1 MKFNIHNKFLQLL
14 FLIILTGVYVV
25 VYLDLYNLLVFLS
38 PDGSIQPHLYESG
51 KRLVVLSY
59 IVVLCII
66 LLLKMRS
73 VVKSIGE
80 KLYNIVIHKIIPVL
94 DFEFSQPV
102 RNSVTIFL
110 FIYII
115 VASLVIVFTMDVNSD
130 EATYLY
136 TIKHY
141 FEYGK
146 FLYKSYYD
154 MNIVHYDLLG
164 QNLVAVL
171 LKPLTE
177 YSIYLPRLI
186 TFGYSI
192 AFVLLMFLYFKKN
205 FSHTAANIF
214 LILYSSYP
222 GFIYLSGTAFG
233 ENIALFYFFVSMYFL
248 HKYTIKGEKK
258 FLIIASLTGALGLV
272 TKMQFAYFFV
282 MSMFVILGW
291 YYIGSKKYKELLWY
305 LFYIF
310 VFVFI
315 IWIVYA
321 LLQYTPQEI
330 KKFLAK
336 FYVFG
341 SSSVSSSETFV
352 TILINIER
360 FLNFQMIF
368 FLAVVI
374 SGVKYWKEEFLT
386 SFILVFIVLNTLW
399 YIFLKG
405 HSFRFSYFVYTGV
418 MYLSV
423 LQISRVLKGNS
434 FKFKP
439 FIGTFLVLLFIVG
452 FVQNYKLTMNGVGNN
467 YQMYLTGNNPFTVY
481 ETYQKNDDQKIFYE
495 KARSIIKPEEEIIF
509 IGVENEIMLFLPN
522 RFIWIDP
529 NDSDFSKYSGKFV
542 VKPATNFQ
550 LNINT
555 EYNNFLYNYC
565 DLIYKQGLYELYK
578 VK

>member
-1 MKFNIHNKFLQLL
+1 MKFNIHSKLLQLI
-14 FLIILTGVYVV
+14 FIIILTGVYIA
-25 VYLDLYNLLVFLS
+25 VYLNLYNLLVFLS
-38 PDGSIQPHLYESG
+38 PDGNIQQHLYASV
-51 KRLVVLSY
+51 KKLVILSY
-59 IVVLCII
+59 IAILCVI
-66 LLLKMRS
+66 LLLKIRS

-80 KLYNIVIHKIIPVL
+80 SLYNIVVHKITPAL
-94 DFEFSQPV
+94 DFEFSSSM
-102 RNSVTIFL
+102 RNFITVLL
-110 FIYII
+110 FVYII
-115 VASLVIVFTMDVNSD
+115 TASLIIVFTMDVNSD

-141 FEYGK
+141 FEQGK

-164 QNLVAVL
+164 QNLIAVL
-171 LKPLTE
+171 LKPITK

-186 TFGYSI
+186 TLGYSLG
-192 AFVLLMFLYFKKN
+192 FVVLMFLYLKRV
-205 FSHTAANIF
+205 FSHTTANMF
-214 LILYSSYP
+214 LILCGSYP

-248 HKYTIKGEKK
+248 HRYITERGKK
-258 FLIIASLTGALGLV
+258 FLLIAGIAGALGLV

-282 MSMFVILGW
+282 ISMFVILVW
-291 YYIGSKKYKELLWY
+291 YYIRSKEYKRLLWY

-310 VFVFI
+310 VFVAI
-315 IWIVYA
+315 IWVIYA
-321 LLQYTPQEI
+321 LLQYNPQEI

-336 FYVFG
+336 FYSFG
-341 SSSVSSSETFV
+341 SASVSSSETFMTV
-352 TILINIER
+352 LINIER
-360 FLNFQMIF
+360 FLNFQMVF
-368 FLAVVI
+368 LLAVVI
-374 SGVKYWKEEFLT
+374 SGIKYWKREFLT
-386 SFILVFIVLNTLW
+386 SFIFVFITLNAFW

-405 HSFRFSYFVYTGV
+405 HSFRFSYFVYMGI
-418 MYLSV
+418 MYLAV
-423 LQISRVLKGNS
+423 LQITRVWKENG
-434 FKFKP
+434 FKLKP
-439 FIGTFLVLLFIVG
+439 FIVIFLMLMFIVG
-452 FVQNYKLTMNGVGNN
+452 FVQNYKLTKNGVGNN

-481 ETYQKNDDQKIFYE
+481 ETYQKNNDQKIFYE
-495 KARSIIKPEEEIIF
+495 EIKNIVGPEEEIIF

-542 VKPATNFQ
+542 VKPATNSQ

-565 DLIYKQGLYELYK
+565 DLVYKQGLYELYK